1 MNAYHLT
8 ITTRDGDETID
19 ASSIDLK
26 YDDQGELEAL
36 FESRKH
42 FCGF

>member
-36 FESRKH
+36 FEKQKA
-42 FCGF
+42 FLWF